1 MKQQQPYQILGC
13 GSMDAIPS
21 HTYTENNQRLA
32 AKVYLTTKIPTLA
45 LEDIDQHLSDVT
57 CLGSL
62 VTLSFAT
69 AAAKQK
75 ALQDLALQGTFY
87 LITSH
92 NSCNENGERTVY
104 LVSAVSDTGIRDF
117 DLVFSVSPVP
127 WKKSIQTIRVDF
139 AKSDESYS
147 VQGQGAIGKRQALS
161 STEVVVVAATP
172 TTSSTIAFPPPPTD
186 SPTATSAHQD
196 LSFSYI
202 DTPILP
208 PAFPEGSSVTLNAP
222 IPNPG
227 VSFECK
233 NCTVTGTIDILQGS
247 VSGNAT
253 TTGPDDD
260 ADDGFIWDSGSF
272 MFVMNDFSAHM
283 EIGATIEPS
292 LELFTYNVPMPS
304 IAFLGFQI
312 PGIGAVGPIFTP
324 NIAIGSQ
331 ISTELEFTYGFDL
344 TVPDNSSITLDL
356 VSSEDSTITG
366 FQNTSIT
373 ALPFTSRVNNI
384 ALTVSAAFRP
394 ELLLGVEVLTGSIGA
409 GVFFNLPTVA
419 ATISQIAHVNS
430 KCEPIPANLTTST
443 VNDIVEDVFEGLT
456 HIEPSVEVDFGVLAQ
471 AEVAEGVGV
480 DAIYTIFNTGYLLP
494 TACLEFNR
502 EDGALAAVTPKADG
516 KAIAEGPPGVVG
528 EGAAGKGRGNPF
540 AGITGMGARLDVVV
554 GGLLAVAVWFM
565 SL

>member
-1 MKQQQPYQILGC
+1 MFPIYMTVTVVL
-13 GSMDAIPS
+13 SALLS
-21 HTYTENNQRLA
+21 FAHYTYTKDDQRLA

-45 LEDIDQHLSDVT
+45 LEDIDQNLSDVT

-92 NSCNENGERTVY
+92 GSCNENGERTVY

-117 DLVFSVSPVP
+117 DLVLSVSPVP

-139 AKSDESYS
+139 AKSGESYS
-147 VQGQGAIGKRQALS
+147 VPGQGVIGKRQALS
-161 STEVVVVAATP
+161 SSEVVVVAATP
-172 TTSSTIAFPPPPTD
+172 TTSSTIPAFPSPPID

-247 VSGNAT
+247 VSGNTT

-283 EIGATIEPS
+283 DIGATIEPS
-292 LELFTYNVPMPS
+292 LELFAYNVSMPS
-304 IAFLGFQI
+304 IAVPGFQI

-324 NIAIGSQ
+324 NIVIGSQ
-331 ISTELEFTYGFDL
+331 ISTELEFTYGFEL

-356 VSSEDSTITG
+356 VNSEDSTITG
-366 FQNTSIT
+366 FQDTSIT

-480 DAIYTIFNTGYLLP
+480 DAIYTIFNTGYPLP
-494 TACLEFNR
+494 TACLEFNG

-516 KAIAEGPPGVVG
+516 KAIAEGPGVVG

-540 AGITGMGARLDVVV
+540 AGITGMGARLDIVV

>member
-1 MKQQQPYQILGC
+1 MLKT
-13 GSMDAIPS
+13 DA
-21 HTYTENNQRLA
+21 YTKDNQRLA

-69 AAAKQK
+69 VAAKQK

-92 NSCNENGERTVY
+92 STCNENGERTVY
-104 LVSAVSDTGIRDF
+104 LVSAVSDTGTRDF

-139 AKSDESYS
+139 AKSEESYGVS
-147 VQGQGAIGKRQALS
+147 GQGVIGKRQALS

-172 TTSSTIAFPPPPTD
+172 TTSSTIAIAFPSPPTD

-283 EIGATIEPS
+283 DIGATIEPS
-292 LELFTYNVPMPS
+292 LELFAYNVSMPS
-304 IAFLGFQI
+304 IALPGFQI
-312 PGIGAVGPIFTP
+312 PRIGAVGPIFTP
-324 NIAIGSQ
+324 NIVIGSQ
-331 ISTELEFTYGFDL
+331 ISTQLEFTYGFDL

-356 VSSEDSTITG
+356 VNSEDSTITG
-366 FQNTSIT
+366 FQDTSIT

-430 KCEPIPANLTTST
+430 KCEPVPTNLTTST

-480 DAIYTIFNTGYLLP
+480 DAIHTIFNTGYPLP

-502 EDGALAAVTPKADG
+502 EDGALAAVTPKVDG
-516 KAIAEGPPGVVG
+516 KAIAEGPGVVG
-528 EGAAGKGRGNPF
+528 VGAAGKGRGNPF

-554 GGLLAVAVWFM
+554 GGLLGVAVWFM